1 MRFKHGKVHLVPYP
15 YICTV
20 YLELNSFQ
28 QNVSCGEEVNKGSDE
43 LVKRRKEVSESPA
56 VEGRVKRRRV
66 EVGAETSCPQSGM
79 DRTGAE
85 CVHHRS
91 KAKPGFETVS
101 YRIFRRRQ
109 QHLFSPGF
117 LKWQASKCFQNS
129 SKEKECEFSP
139 ASLTVGCNQ
148 VSFCK

>member
-1 MRFKHGKVHLVPYP
+1 
-15 YICTV
+15 
-20 YLELNSFQ
+20 
-28 QNVSCGEEVNKGSDE
+28 
-43 LVKRRKEVSESPA
+43 
-56 VEGRVKRRRV
+56 
-66 EVGAETSCPQSGM
+66 M

-148 VSFCK
+148 VGFWGPVESHLEQRAAAGQAEGAVQLLQQTDQMVNKGNVESEGRGLSKFWRSIIFSPLQHLFGGKN